1 MPTDD
6 FVDGEIWYCIAL
18 VTCYN
23 NNIPLNINTGLEG
36 KAFKKH

>member
-6 FVDGEIWYCIAL
+6 FLDGEIWYCIAL
-18 VTCYN
+18 VVNN